1 MISNLIKSTGWN
13 PVLAKDGVDAL
24 EKLQQGVK
32 PDVILMDVEMPRM
45 DGFELAATLRSRPE
59 FDSVPIIMLT
69 SRSGDKHRNKAST
82 VGVNE
87 YLVKPYQDEVLL
99 NTVRTAVAR
108 MKQQERVA

>member
-1 MISNLIKSTGWN
+1 M
-13 PVLAKDGVDAL
+13 LAKDGVDAL

-32 PDVILMDVEMPRM
+32 PDVVLMDVEMPRM

-59 FDSVPIIMLT
+59 YDEVPLIMLT
-69 SRSGDKHRNKAST
+69 SRSGEKHRNKAAA

-99 NTVRTAVAR
+99 STVRNSVAR
-108 MKQQERVA
+108 MKQPEKVA